1 MVVPGEREKRVWT
14 GSNVRRKSGRSAASE
29 RERGE
34 GEGEGEG
41 RSRTSMIV
49 RWADSMF

>member
-1 MVVPGEREKRVWT
+1 MVVSGEREKRVRT

-34 GEGEGEG
+34 GEGES
-41 RSRTSMIV
+41 RSRTSMIM
-49 RWADSMF
+49 RWAGSTF